1 VANWQTEPSKVSK
14 QWLAYRQVDTES
26 AALFHAAGEP
36 VPSQPDGRWHR
47 QGEGY
52 AQYLALE
59 APGAWAELIRYERI
73 RSHARGQEYVRRLWL
88 AFVDE
93 TDIADLST
101 FEDYVECGLDPRLA
115 VGEHE
120 DSQKLADALRSA
132 GFRGLLS
139 PSAALPGATN
149 LTLFEER
156 YEKVLLTN
164 PENWQNPQCGLRIP
178 CSLVAE
184 APPPIELITSVC
196 FRGMEHDGY
205 RQFLRE
211 HTLPAPSSPP

>member
-1 VANWQTEPSKVSK
+1 VVSWRTEPGKIAG

-26 AALFHAAGEP
+26 APLFHAAGEE

-73 RSHARGQEYVRRLWL
+73 RSHARGQQYVRRLWL

-101 FEDYVECGLDPRLA
+101 FERYVECGLDPRLA
-115 VGEHE
+115 VGDH
-120 DSQKLADALRSA
+120 DGAQQLADALRAA

-139 PSAALPGATN
+139 PNAALAGTTN
-149 LTLFEER
+149 LTLFGER

-164 PENWQNPQCGLRIP
+164 PENWQNPQPRLRIP

-184 APPPIELITSVC
+184 APPPVELITQVC

-205 RQFLRE
+205 RDFLRE
-211 HTLPAPSSPP
+211 HGLPRPSGTP